1 MTTANDV
8 TNRAKHYLGT
18 REHPANSNHVPGITD
33 HFGNGSWCFMYVSTV
48 FNDLGAIDL
57 IHGWHAY
64 VPDFYSIFHP
74 HGEYHTSDP
83 KPGDLVAFD
92 FNRTNSPEHIGIV
105 LRVISSSLIQTIE
118 GNTGGSGGDG
128 VYIKTRSRSDVYAY
142 ATPKYGTNTIAG
154 VEDMPTYV
162 SIDKTDHS
170 RKEKL
175 AKGVWQQV
183 YFDKNNSKG
192 SAKHHSKGDYPS
204 FVTGGAYY
212 QGEVYLTIKDFAPG
226 ANGQVRAYYVDE
238 NNTTMAS
245 CAISEFKG
253 TEANTY
259 VEKSLTGFVPKGQ
272 KLRIEVVN
280 LDSTTE
286 PTVIAGQVRVMVWET

>member
-8 TNRAKHYLGT
+8 MNRAKHYQGT
-18 REHPANSNHVPGITD
+18 REHPAGSNHVPHITD
-33 HFGNGSWCFMYVSTV
+33 HFGDGSWCFMYVSTV

-74 HGEYHTSDP
+74 HGEFHTSNP

-142 ATPKYGTNTIAG
+142 ATPKYGTNTG
-154 VEDMPTYV
+154 VDDMPTYV
-162 SIDKTDHS
+162 SLDKTEKS
-170 RKEKL
+170 RQEKL
-175 AKGVWQQV
+175 TKGDWTFV

-192 SAKHHSKGDYPS
+192 AAKHHSNGDYPS
-204 FVTGGAYY
+204 FGTGSAYY
-212 QGEVYLTIKDFAPG
+212 QGDVYLTIKDFADG
-226 ANGQVRAYYVDE
+226 ANGQVRAAYVDGDT
-238 NNTTMAS
+238 NAVVAT

-253 TEANTY
+253 TKNNTY
-259 VEKSLTGFVPKGQ
+259 VEKSITGYVPKGQ

-280 LDSTTE
+280 LDSETAPVVTG
-286 PTVIAGQVRVMVWET
+286 GQVRLMVWET